1 MSGFNETMIL
11 ECNRLASEEGKTGN
25 NENNALFSNKIG
37 SGIKVN
43 AGDSVSVYSAFI
55 SERGAGGDTI
65 QFNGTILKD
74 LKNVALSINL
84 SHTKITKTNAC
95 YQQPINNASN
105 ADNQVLYGVPLKEVA
120 ETVNTKYNLKDNEV
134 NLKISYYKTRNGDC
148 CVALPRR
155 YMSSIPLSQNTRP
168 TQWKLEDSVAN
179 GLPFTGIS
187 TNNGGVLSLNTVIV
201 SGSLL
206 LPNRSYFVD
215 SDYVFKKGSEVSTG
229 GEEEAVNSYF
239 KLKSDNSRYKI
250 YVNKDIRKA
259 GFITGT
265 GSDSD
270 MDWFREN
277 NTPLFSPS
285 EAIYIPYEEILTLS
299 CPVGFSSPES
309 IADNLTN
316 QMKETGELEIDH
328 LIENTNIKADTL
340 SNQVKVK
347 TPISIKAESR
357 VYKTF
362 NSFSVND
369 HNASTYYSFNAP
381 HFGTGD
387 RRFEYNQYLQNYQYI
402 GLKRP
407 DLYDSGIKLIA
418 TMPNHTQE
426 SLKFC
431 HLDLDINTS
440 MTGVGQNKLNAS
452 IQIAHEWK
460 TENLNAWRDFFIAQ
474 GNYPELF
481 ENRNNNYAGITNV
494 NNSRFL
500 HMNLNEK
507 QQTRLGGDNVGAND
521 GFTGEVANL
530 NASSENSVPLF
541 FDYDPSASNTLTNGN
556 DNNPCYG
563 CMYKKLSKNGSY
575 VISFSTNGIGLVNPV
590 DIIGNPFY
598 NSSQTQPGIPLE
610 YAYYSGSHSASGHSK
625 GIIVGNYQASGTN
638 ILNNASG
645 RICGFDKH
653 FNAYGN
659 AVIGLTDG
667 YLNTDY
673 QFLSH
678 YGVNTIENNSL
689 EQGNAIIDA
698 TPYARKIYLGAQE
711 PKWEYSA
718 SNQKFNIQQLHTPE
732 YIGNL
737 WNAGIDSASATYNT
751 TENPNAQEKVFKI
764 NKRLDNTNFT
774 TDMIP
779 YSQNYASG
787 VSSAYLGVG
796 DSSGVDITLSRKND
810 MLEPWT
816 IFDSHSGIFIEDFGI
831 TSDAWNKSMW
841 DTLGFSYNQFHSSLS
856 SSFNYNTRINESN
869 KKNMPITT
877 TNADV
882 NAGDTM
888 SFVSNIFG
896 ANLFTS
902 QVPLPQLFNGAISGQ
917 TPPFT
922 DNRFPSSYPAIT
934 QNQSSILIEADEL
947 PTKMSRAYYT
957 IRTDLLDSYTYLGSK
972 DSGEALKTISVV
984 NKINGD
990 GDYYFQQDNPLQ
1002 FTITNPK
1009 MITNITTHICDPE
1022 GNSAQLNRDSC
1033 VMYRIDKKINS
1044 TLTPVEQLLQATNKK
1059 KD

>member
-206 LPNRSYFVD
+206 LPNRNYFVD
-215 SDYVFKKGSEVSTG
+215 TDYVFKKGSEVSTG

-250 YVNKDIRKA
+250 YVNKDTRKA

-277 NTPLFSPS
+277 DTPLFSPS
-285 EAIYIPYEEILTLS
+285 EAIFIPYEEILTLS

-556 DNNPCYG
+556 DNNPCFG

-856 SSFNYNTRINESN
+856 SSFNYNTRINELN